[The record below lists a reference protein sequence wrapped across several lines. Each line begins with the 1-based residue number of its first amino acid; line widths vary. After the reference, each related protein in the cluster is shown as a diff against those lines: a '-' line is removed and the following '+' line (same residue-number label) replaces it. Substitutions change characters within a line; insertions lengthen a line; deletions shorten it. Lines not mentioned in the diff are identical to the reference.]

1 MRGGEVRA
9 GSAFASHLEAGDA
22 AAAGDGGAA
31 ERLGRDAAPAH
42 ARGARRARVERGGAD
57 ADGGSGGHGG
67 HRDGEGRWEEGG
79 RVGRMR
85 RRFWRGAGGGAG
97 PGGDAEAA
105 IVAGHGAFRG
115 REKNETPR
123 VHWSKWRLD
132 LAAQIPAR
140 RTVPAATPRGVFA
153 RLPRA
158 APPDADSRSR
168 RGPRS
173 AAMLA
178 SAIASAPSPRVA
190 PASRA
195 PRATSTRPTRVVASA
210 PRRGADVDA
219 RDAPRISSAGAHLR
233 ARGRS

>member
-31 ERLGRDAAPAH
+31 ERLGRDDAPAH

-123 VHWSKWRLD
+123 VHWSKWRMD
-132 LAAQIPAR
+132 LATEIPAR
-140 RTVPAATPRGVFA
+140 KTVPAATPRGVFA
-153 RLPRA
+153 RLRARHLRTPTPARAVGRGRPRCSRRRSRPRRARASRPRRARRARPRRVPRA
-158 APPDADSRSR
+158 SSRPRLAAVPTWMRGTR
-168 RGPRS
+168 RG
-173 AAMLA
+173 
-178 SAIASAPSPRVA
+178 
-190 PASRA
+190 SR
-195 PRATSTRPTRVVASA
+195 PP
-210 PRRGADVDA
+210 A
-219 RDAPRISSAGAHLR
+219 RDLR